1 MAYLNAGAGLDHAEL
16 AVDIRGE
23 AVPAHLTDLP
33 FYSRRR

>member
-1 MAYLNAGAGLDHAEL
+1 MAYLLAGTSVDHSVFT
-16 AVDIRGE
+16 VDIRGE